1 MSGFA
6 PAPRTSAGHPVGGH
20 PVGGHT
26 RGGRAMRKRGGDRGS
41 LTVLVV
47 FFALIALVLASLLVD
62 VGNALNAKERAADIA
77 EQAARAGAE
86 DINVPLL
93 RAGTIAIDTA
103 SACERALSLV
113 TAYSA
118 QSGLT
123 ATASCP
129 TLTQQQIAVT
139 VSVTTTPL
147 IAASLGNFTVQAT
160 ATAEPVCGIT
170 QGGQC

>member
-1 MSGFA
+1 MGGFA
-6 PAPRTSAGHPVGGH
+6 AAPCTPGGH
-20 PVGGHT
+20 
-26 RGGRAMRKRGGDRGS
+26 RIGGRARRQPGRDRGS

-77 EQAARAGAE
+77 EQAARAGA
-86 DINVPLL
+86 DDVDVPLL
-93 RAGTIAIDTA
+93 RAGTVAIDT
-103 SACERALSLV
+103 STACGRAQSLV
-113 TAYSA
+113 AAYGA
-118 QSGLT
+118 QSGLAVT
-123 ATASCP
+123 AACP
-129 TLTQQQIAVT
+129 TLTQQQIAVS
-139 VSVTTTPL
+139 VSITTKPL